1 MRSQS
6 IHNPALFVPADEG
19 KRFLMKIVADSSTMF
34 SVEEGAARGIGI
46 LPLAVGIDGE
56 TWLEYEEIATDDF
69 LARVRAGA
77 MPQSSCPPPHLTLE
91 AYDTDEEVVHL
102 AMADGLS
109 GAYEVACGLREQARH
124 PERVHV
130 VNSATL
136 CAPHRALALAAV
148 ELAKRFKS
156 AGDVIERLRPLIAS
170 AHSFLL
176 PEDFEYLRRGGRLTP
191 LAATFAHLLKAA
203 PVMRQTD
210 DGTRL
215 ERLAVA
221 RSFKKGIE
229 AAAAELARRDVGA
242 GHFIGVSHADNPADA
257 GWALDRLQTAFPQCR
272 FGLYELGPAFIT
284 QGGPSCIAV
293 QSIDL
298 GAFPDLVLG

>member
-1 MRSQS
+1 MR
-6 IHNPALFVPADEG
+6 
-19 KRFLMKIVADSSTMF
+19 IVADSSVMY
-34 SVEEGAARGIGI
+34 SIEQGAACGMKI
-46 LPLAVGIDGE
+46 LPLAVTIDNE
-56 TWLEYEEIATDDF
+56 TWLEYEEITTEDF

-91 AYDTDEEVVHL
+91 AYDTEEEVLHIT
-102 AMADGLS
+102 MADGLS
-109 GAYEVACGLREQARH
+109 GAYGVAHGLAKQAPH

-148 ELAKRFKS
+148 ELAKRCEH
-156 AGDVIERLRPLIAS
+156 AADVIERLRPMIAS

-191 LAATFAHLLKAA
+191 LAAKFAHLVKAA
-203 PVMRQTD
+203 PVMCQTD

-215 ERLAVA
+215 ERLAIA
-221 RSFKKGIE
+221 RSFKKGVE
-229 AAAAELARRDVGA
+229 AVVAELEKRGVGE
-242 GHFIGVSHADNPADA
+242 GHFISVSHADNPEGA
-257 GWALDRLQTAFPQCR
+257 GWAMDRLKAAFSGCR
-272 FGLYELGPAFIT
+272 FGIYDLGPAFIT
-284 QGGPSCIAV
+284 QGGPACIAI

-298 GAFPDLVLG
+298 KAFPDLAMG

>member
-1 MRSQS
+1 MR
-6 IHNPALFVPADEG
+6 
-19 KRFLMKIVADSSTMF
+19 IVADSSVMY
-34 SVEEGAARGIGI
+34 SIEQGAARGMKI
-46 LPLAVGIDGE
+46 LPLAVTIDNE
-56 TWLEYEEIATDDF
+56 TWLEYEEITTEDF

-91 AYDTDEEVVHL
+91 AYDTEEEVLHIT
-102 AMADGLS
+102 MADGLS
-109 GAYEVACGLREQARH
+109 GAYGVAHGLAKQAPH

-148 ELAKRFKS
+148 ELAKRCEH
-156 AGDVIERLRPLIAS
+156 AADVIERLRPMIAS

-191 LAATFAHLLKAA
+191 LAAKFAHLVKAA
-203 PVMRQTD
+203 PVMCQTD

-215 ERLAVA
+215 ERLAIA
-221 RSFKKGIE
+221 RSFKKGVE
-229 AAAAELARRDVGA
+229 AVVSELEKRGVGE
-242 GHFIGVSHADNPADA
+242 GHFISVSHADNPEGA
-257 GWALDRLQTAFPQCR
+257 GWAMDRLKAAFSGCR
-272 FGLYELGPAFIT
+272 FGVYDLGPAFIT
-284 QGGPSCIAV
+284 QGGPACIAI

-298 GAFPDLVLG
+298 KAFPDLAMG

>member
-1 MRSQS
+1 MR
-6 IHNPALFVPADEG
+6 
-19 KRFLMKIVADSSTMF
+19 IVADSSVMY
-34 SVEEGAARGIGI
+34 SIEQGAARGMKI
-46 LPLAVGIDGE
+46 LPLAVTIDNE
-56 TWLEYEEIATDDF
+56 TWLEYEEITTEDF

-91 AYDTDEEVVHL
+91 AYDTEEEVLHIT
-102 AMADGLS
+102 MADGLS
-109 GAYEVACGLREQARH
+109 GAYGVAHGLAKQAPH

-148 ELAKRFKS
+148 ELAKRCEH
-156 AGDVIERLRPLIAS
+156 AADVIERLRPMIAS

-191 LAATFAHLLKAA
+191 LAAKFAHLVKAA
-203 PVMRQTD
+203 PVMCQTD

-215 ERLAVA
+215 ERLAIA
-221 RSFKKGIE
+221 RSFKKGVE
-229 AAAAELARRDVGA
+229 AVVAELEKRGVGE
-242 GHFIGVSHADNPADA
+242 GHFISVSHADNPEGA
-257 GWALDRLQTAFPQCR
+257 GWAMDRLKAAFSGCR
-272 FGLYELGPAFIT
+272 FGIYDLGPAFIT
-284 QGGPSCIAV
+284 QGGPACIAI

-298 GAFPDLVLG
+298 KAFPDLAMG

>member
-1 MRSQS
+1 MR
-6 IHNPALFVPADEG
+6 
-19 KRFLMKIVADSSTMF
+19 IVADSSVMY
-34 SVEEGAARGIGI
+34 SIEQGAARGMKI
-46 LPLAVGIDGE
+46 LPLAVTIDNE
-56 TWLEYEEIATDDF
+56 TWLEYEEITTEDF

-91 AYDTDEEVVHL
+91 AYDTEEEVLHIT
-102 AMADGLS
+102 MADGLS
-109 GAYEVACGLREQARH
+109 GAYGVAHGLAKQAPH

-148 ELAKRFKS
+148 ELAKRCEH
-156 AGDVIERLRPLIAS
+156 AADVIERLHPMIAS

-191 LAATFAHLLKAA
+191 LAAKFAHLVKAA
-203 PVMRQTD
+203 PVMCQTD

-215 ERLAVA
+215 ERLTIA

-229 AAAAELARRDVGA
+229 AVVSELEKRGVGE
-242 GHFIGVSHADNPADA
+242 GHFISVSHADNPEGA
-257 GWALDRLQTAFPQCR
+257 GWAMDRLKAAFSGCR
-272 FGLYELGPAFIT
+272 FGIYDLGPAFIT
-284 QGGPSCIAV
+284 QGGPSCIAI

-298 GAFPDLVLG
+298 KAFPGLAMG

>member
-1 MRSQS
+1 MR
-6 IHNPALFVPADEG
+6 
-19 KRFLMKIVADSSTMF
+19 IVADSSVMY
-34 SVEEGAARGIGI
+34 SIEQGAARGMKI
-46 LPLAVGIDGE
+46 LPLAVTIDNE
-56 TWLEYEEIATDDF
+56 TWLEYEEITTEDF

-91 AYDTDEEVVHL
+91 AYDTEEEVLHIT
-102 AMADGLS
+102 MADGLS
-109 GAYEVACGLREQARH
+109 GAYGVAHGLAKQAPH

-148 ELAKRFKS
+148 ELAKRCEH
-156 AGDVIERLRPLIAS
+156 AADVIERLRPMIAS

-191 LAATFAHLLKAA
+191 LAAKFAHLVKAA
-203 PVMRQTD
+203 PVMCQTD

-215 ERLAVA
+215 ERLAIA
-221 RSFKKGIE
+221 RSFKKGVE
-229 AAAAELARRDVGA
+229 AVVSELEKRGVGE
-242 GHFIGVSHADNPADA
+242 GHFISVSHADNPEGA
-257 GWALDRLQTAFPQCR
+257 GWAMDRLKAAFSGCR
-272 FGLYELGPAFIT
+272 FGIYDLGPAFIT
-284 QGGPSCIAV
+284 QGGPACIAI

-298 GAFPDLVLG
+298 KAFPDLAMG

>member
-1 MRSQS
+1 MR
-6 IHNPALFVPADEG
+6 
-19 KRFLMKIVADSSTMF
+19 IVADSSVMY
-34 SVEEGAARGIGI
+34 SIEQGAARGMKI
-46 LPLAVGIDGE
+46 LPLAVTIDNE
-56 TWLEYEEIATDDF
+56 TWLEYEEITTEDF

-91 AYDTDEEVVHL
+91 AYDTEEEVLHIT
-102 AMADGLS
+102 MADGLS
-109 GAYEVACGLREQARH
+109 GAYGVAHGLAKQAPH

-148 ELAKRFKS
+148 ELAKRCEH
-156 AGDVIERLRPLIAS
+156 AADVIERLRPMIAS

-191 LAATFAHLLKAA
+191 LAAKFAHLVKAA
-203 PVMRQTD
+203 PVMCQTD

-215 ERLAVA
+215 ERLAIA
-221 RSFKKGIE
+221 RSFKKGVE
-229 AAAAELARRDVGA
+229 AVVAELEKRGVGE
-242 GHFIGVSHADNPADA
+242 GHFISVSHADNPEGA
-257 GWALDRLQTAFPQCR
+257 GWAMDRLKAAFSGCR
-272 FGLYELGPAFIT
+272 FGVYDLGPAFIT
-284 QGGPSCIAV
+284 QGGPACIAI

-298 GAFPDLVLG
+298 KAFPDLAMG

>member
-1 MRSQS
+1 MR
-6 IHNPALFVPADEG
+6 
-19 KRFLMKIVADSSTMF
+19 IVADF
-34 SVEEGAARGIGI
+34 SVMYSIEQGAARGMKI
-46 LPLAVGIDGE
+46 LPLAVTIDNE
-56 TWLEYEEIATDDF
+56 TWLEYEEITTEDF

-91 AYDTDEEVVHL
+91 AYDTEEEVLHIT
-102 AMADGLS
+102 MADGLS
-109 GAYEVACGLREQARH
+109 GAYGVAHGLAKQAPH

-148 ELAKRFKS
+148 ELAKRCEH
-156 AGDVIERLRPLIAS
+156 AADVIERLRPMIAS

-191 LAATFAHLLKAA
+191 LAAKFAHLVKAA
-203 PVMRQTD
+203 PVMCQTD

-215 ERLAVA
+215 ERLAIA
-221 RSFKKGIE
+221 RSFKKGVE
-229 AAAAELARRDVGA
+229 AVVAELEKRGVGE
-242 GHFIGVSHADNPADA
+242 GHFISVSHADNPEGA
-257 GWALDRLQTAFPQCR
+257 GWAMDRLKAAFSGCR
-272 FGLYELGPAFIT
+272 FGIYDLGPAFIT
-284 QGGPSCIAV
+284 QGGPACIAI

-298 GAFPDLVLG
+298 KAFPDLAMG

>member
-1 MRSQS
+1 MR
-6 IHNPALFVPADEG
+6 
-19 KRFLMKIVADSSTMF
+19 IVADSSVMY
-34 SVEEGAARGIGI
+34 SIEQGAARGMKI
-46 LPLAVGIDGE
+46 LPLAVTIDNE
-56 TWLEYEEIATDDF
+56 TWLEYEEITTEDF

-91 AYDTDEEVVHL
+91 AYDTEEEVLHIT
-102 AMADGLS
+102 MADGPS
-109 GAYEVACGLREQARH
+109 GAYGVAHGLAKQAPH

-148 ELAKRFKS
+148 ELAKRCEH
-156 AGDVIERLRPLIAS
+156 AADVIERLRPMIAS

-191 LAATFAHLLKAA
+191 LAAKFAHLVKAA
-203 PVMRQTD
+203 PVMCQTD

-215 ERLAVA
+215 ERLAIA
-221 RSFKKGIE
+221 RSFKKGVE
-229 AAAAELARRDVGA
+229 AVVAELEKRGVGE
-242 GHFIGVSHADNPADA
+242 GHFISVSHADNPEGA
-257 GWALDRLQTAFPQCR
+257 GWAMDRLKAAFSGCR
-272 FGLYELGPAFIT
+272 FGIYDLGPAFIT
-284 QGGPSCIAV
+284 QGGPACIAI

-298 GAFPDLVLG
+298 KAFPDLAMG